1 MSTSSSYAVC
11 EIIDTFPTAD
21 LIRYGWLSFE
31 EGLHNFMTVQI
42 VLNTDDY
49 ERFRAT
55 MALPDRHPVASASL
69 LTCAKQVNI
78 PRIDGRVATSGDSE
92 FGAFAA
98 FTDFMSL
105 SQTK

>member
-1 MSTSSSYAVC
+1 MATSV
-11 EIIDTFPTAD
+11 IDTFPTAD
-21 LIRYGWLSFE
+21 LIRYGWLPFE
-31 EGLHNFMTVQI
+31 EGLCNFTTVQI

-49 ERFRAT
+49 EQFRAT

-69 LTCAKQVNI
+69 LSCAFNVNV
-78 PRIDGRVATSGDSE
+78 PRLNGRVATSADSE

-98 FTDFMSL
+98 FTDFLSL

>member
-1 MSTSSSYAVC
+1 METCVS
-11 EIIDTFPTAD
+11 IIDTFQTAD
-21 LIRYGWLSFE
+21 LIRYGWLPFE
-31 EGLHNFMTVQI
+31 EGLRNFMTVQV
-42 VLNTDDY
+42 VLNADDY
-49 ERFRAT
+49 EQFRAT

-69 LTCAKQVNI
+69 LISAKSVNV
-78 PRIDGRVATSGDSE
+78 PRIAGRVATSGDSE